1 MIMLTPP
8 GGEPFE
14 VARVRNVPIS
24 IGQSWPYL
32 LIGLLVV
39 LLADEEVT
47 PATIVSFGKTAA
59 IWWGCMIAAVAI
71 HEAGHMLMALALRVP
86 VGPIVLDVW
95 SGHLDYRVRSAP
107 GRTMLVAIAGPL
119 ANLATSVISYYN
131 REVATWS
138 LTIVPFMVLNLGL
151 FAYHILPG
159 LPQDGGQVVSGVV
172 RWLTQS
178 TTSGLEVGAWAGRFV
193 IIAAAGLFLGAPIV
207 LGAHLPRVIDIIWV
221 GLLIVVL
228 WRSTSTVLEVVRRHH
243 LTDNILTRVVT
254 RPTETV
260 ARHAR
265 LDIVDAT
272 YKRGSAV
279 IVLDDTEQP
288 VGILVVGSGPAQRRD
303 VLTAGDVMIPAPGK
317 AWAHEAVLDSD
328 VSDQADVLVN
338 TAYPVIAV
346 RTEQGRY
353 GLIWRADLDKE
364 LQRQGTPF
372 GPRRARLDM
381 HRG

>member
-8 GGEPFE
+8 AGEPFE

-39 LLADEEVT
+39 LLADEDIT
-47 PATIVSFGKTAA
+47 PQTIVAFGKTAA

-71 HEAGHMLMALALRVP
+71 HEAGHLLMALALRVP

-95 SGHLDYRVRSAP
+95 SGHLNHRVRSAP
-107 GRTMLVAIAGPL
+107 GRTLVVAIAGPL
-119 ANLATSVISYYN
+119 ANLAASVISYYN

-138 LTIVPFMVLNLGL
+138 PTIVPLMVLNLGL

-159 LPQDGGQVVSGVV
+159 LPLDGGQVVSGVV

-193 IIAAAGLFLGAPIV
+193 IIAAAGLFLGSPIV
-207 LGAHLPRVIDIIWV
+207 LGGRLPRVIDMIWV

-228 WRSTSTVLEVVRRHH
+228 WRSTSRVLQVVRRHH

-260 ARHAR
+260 PRHTR
-265 LDIVDAT
+265 LDIADAT

-279 IVLDDTEQP
+279 LVLDDAEQP
-288 VGILVVGSGPAQRRD
+288 IGILVVGAGPEQRRD

-317 AWAHEAVLDSD
+317 GWTHDATLDSD
-328 VSDQADVLVN
+328 VSDQADVLVE
-338 TAYPVIAV
+338 TSYPVIAI
-346 RTEQGRY
+346 RTDQGRY

-364 LQRQGTPF
+364 LHRQGTPF

>member
-8 GGEPFE
+8 GGEPFV

-32 LIGLLVV
+32 LLGLLVV
-39 LLADEEVT
+39 LLADEDIT
-47 PATIVSFGKTAA
+47 PQTIVAFGKTAA
-59 IWWGCMIAAVAI
+59 IWWGCLIAAVAI
-71 HEAGHMLMALALRVP
+71 HEAGHVLMALALRVP

-95 SGHLDYRVRSAP
+95 AGHLDHRVRYAP
-107 GRTMLVAIAGPL
+107 GATMLVAVAGPL
-119 ANLATSVISYYN
+119 ANLATAVISYYN
-131 REVATWS
+131 REVAAWA

-151 FAYHILPG
+151 FLYHILPG
-159 LPQDGGQVVSGVV
+159 LPQDGGLVVSGVV

-193 IIAAAGLFLGAPIV
+193 VIAAAGLFLGAPIV
-207 LGAHLPRVIDIIWV
+207 LGAHPPRVIDMIWV

-228 WRSTSTVLEVVRRHH
+228 WRSTSRVLKVVRRRH
-243 LTDNILTRVVT
+243 LTDSILTRWVT

-260 ARHAR
+260 PRHTR

-272 YKRGSAV
+272 YPRGSAV
-279 IVLDDTEQP
+279 LVLDDAEQP
-288 VGILVVGSGPAQRRD
+288 IGILVVGAGPVERRD

-317 AWAHEAVLDSD
+317 RWMQNATLDAD
-328 VSDQADVLVN
+328 VSDQADVLVE

-346 RTEQGRY
+346 RTDQGRY
-353 GLIWRADLDKE
+353 GLIWRADLDKA
-364 LQRQGTPF
+364 LARQGTPF
-372 GPRRARLDM
+372 GPRRVRLDL

>member
-39 LLADEEVT
+39 LLADEDIT
-47 PATIVSFGKTAA
+47 SQTILGFGKTAA
-59 IWWGCMIAAVAI
+59 VWWGCLIAAVAI
-71 HEAGHMLMALALRVP
+71 HEAGHVLMALALRVP
-86 VGPIVLDVW
+86 IGPIVLDVW
-95 SGHLDYRVRSAP
+95 SGHLDHRVRSAP
-107 GRTMLVAIAGPL
+107 GRTMLVAVAGPL

-131 REVATWS
+131 REVAAWS

-151 FAYHILPG
+151 FLYHILPG

-193 IIAAAGLFLGAPIV
+193 IIAAAGLFLGASIV
-207 LGAHLPRVIDIIWV
+207 LGGRLPRVIDTIWV
-221 GLLIVVL
+221 GLLIIVL
-228 WRSTSTVLEVVRRHH
+228 WRSTNRVLEVVRRHH
-243 LTDNILTRVVT
+243 LTDNILTRAVT

-260 ARHAR
+260 PRHTR
-265 LDIVDAT
+265 LDLVDAT
-272 YKRGSAV
+272 YTRGSAV
-279 IVLDDTEQP
+279 LVLDDAEQP
-288 VGILVVGSGPAQRRD
+288 IGILVVGAGPDQRRD

-317 AWAHEAVLDSD
+317 GWVQEATLDAD
-328 VSDQADVLVN
+328 VSEQADRLVE
-338 TAYPVIAV
+338 TAYPVLAV
-346 RTEQGRY
+346 RTDQGRY

-364 LQRQGTPF
+364 LHRQGTPF

-381 HRG
+381 HQG